1 MIPNITRGDRFGG
14 LMSYL
19 AGEGRSNEH
28 TNPHV
33 VAGEADIFAFYGGL
47 SLDNDIALSI
57 AYDLDEARRITGT
70 EITSLK
76 RREGSGG
83 VAVAERAP
91 SHVWHCSLS
100 LRAEEGEL
108 SDQRWQEIA
117 ENFVREMGFTEH
129 DGKAPCKWVAVRHG
143 LSTNGNDHIHIAVS
157 LVRQDGTKA
166 SVHHDFSKA
175 QRVARELEVKYGL
188 EVTGDRANDRGTRGV
203 TPAAAA
209 SAERRGEAEPDATR
223 LARTVRAA
231 AAAASTEGE
240 FVRRCRRAGVA
251 IRPRFAKGR
260 TDVVDGYS
268 VALRSKPGEPTIWH
282 GGGKLGRDLTLTRL
296 RNDWDNSVEAS
307 IESVEEWRAAHK
319 GQRVVHAG
327 PEVEERDPDLWVKY
341 QDEISKLSHT
351 LERTPI
357 TDRQSWAHAARQT
370 AGVLAAWSAQTEATP
385 GPLAALS
392 DELAR
397 SAQTRARTYVP
408 PASPMPSLRRTVLLV
423 SSMTQTKSDVAR
435 ALMLLEAMARLAQSV
450 HRMLEAEGAARRA
463 QQMADTVRQQLMAVR
478 PDRLTVDVATQTA
491 PETAVTESAAA
502 ALDARITPEQAAGGA
517 ELAPPAPRAEQPDD
531 RHTDLER

>member
-1 MIPNITRGDRFGG
+1 MMPNITRGDRFGG

-33 VAGEADIFAFYGGL
+33 VAGEADIFAFYSGL
-47 SLDNDIALSI
+47 ALDNDIALAI

-70 EITSLK
+70 EVTSLK
-76 RREGSGG
+76 RRAGAGG

-108 SDQRWQEIA
+108 TDEKWQQIA
-117 ENFVREMGFTEH
+117 EDFVREMGFTEH

-188 EVTGDRANDRGTRGV
+188 EVTGDRANGRGTRGT

-209 SAERRGEAEPDATR
+209 SAARRGEAEPDATR

-231 AAAASTEGE
+231 ATAASSEGE
-240 FVRRCRRAGVA
+240 FVRRCRRAGLA

-268 VALRSKPGEPTIWH
+268 VALRPKPGEPTVWH
-282 GGGKLGRDLTLTRL
+282 AGGKLGRDLTLTRL
-296 RNDWDNSVEAS
+296 RADWEPSVEAS
-307 IESVEEWRAAHK
+307 IESIDEWRAAYQGK
-319 GQRVVHAG
+319 RVVHAG
-327 PEVEERDPDLWVKY
+327 PESAESDPDLWIRY
-341 QDEISKLSHT
+341 QDEITKLSQA
-351 LERTPI
+351 LEQTPVD
-357 TDRQSWAHAARQT
+357 DRHAWAHAARQT

-397 SAQTRARTYVP
+397 SAQTRAHALA
-408 PASPMPSLRRTVLLV
+408 PAAGPMPSLRRTALLV
-423 SSMTQTKSDVAR
+423 TSMTQTKSDLTR
-435 ALMLLEAMARLAQSV
+435 ALLLLEALARLAQAV

-463 QQMADTVRQQLMAVR
+463 QQMADTVRKQLVAVH
-478 PDRLTVDVATQTA
+478 PDQLVANSPTDPSPELTVDDS
-491 PETAVTESAAA
+491 AVA
-502 ALDARITPEQAAGGA
+502 ALDASIETTSTVGDSSDQV
-517 ELAPPAPRAEQPDD
+517 PAPRVDRPDE
-531 RHTDLER
+531 RSTDLER